1 MAMSKDSSEIVK
13 VLRIFHGRRK
23 SLIRKRIRGIQSESR
38 SPGKVYLSVQMGDLK
53 MCDMAG

>member
-23 SLIRKRIRGIQSESR
+23 SLIRKRIEGTQSESG
-38 SPGKVYLSVQMGDLK
+38 SPRKVYLLV
-53 MCDMAG
+53 

>member
-53 MCDMAG
+53 VL

>member
-13 VLRIFHGRRK
+13 GLRIFHGRK

-53 MCDMAG
+53 VL

>member
-1 MAMSKDSSEIVK
+1 MAMSEDSSEIAK
-13 VLRIFHGRRK
+13 VLRIFHGRRIV
-23 SLIRKRIRGIQSESR
+23 IREKIRGIQSESR